1 MGYLKIAALAFTALA
16 GLSGAASAAD
26 PAACETIRLS
36 DPGWTDI
43 TSTNSVASVLLE
55 GWAISPT

>member
-1 MGYLKIAALAFTALA
+1 MRYLKIAALAFTALA

-36 DPGWTDI
+36 DPGW
-43 TSTNSVASVLLE
+43 
-55 GWAISPT
+55 ISPM

>member
-1 MGYLKIAALAFTALA
+1 MRYLKIAALTFTALA

-43 TSTNSVASVLLE
+43 TPTPSQACCWKVS
-55 GWAISPT
+55 AISPM